1 MLFPQNRMPAFTK
14 PAAATV
20 LVASALLLPGL
31 APAGNTQP
39 AEEGEQN
46 GPRQVLFTNVN
57 IFNGKDG
64 ELMEK
69 GSVLVEGNLIKTVS
83 PERIE
88 APGAYRVDGEGRTL
102 MPGLIDMHAHMCI
115 SSGLSYFRDPY
126 DAQTVGAYTYKTGL
140 DYLQQGFTTTRSAG
154 CNDLGIAKAVKNGIL
169 AGPRWYPAGAF
180 LSQTGGHADLGSW
193 SDEPQEKDALE
204 RAEMMYIV
212 DGETEARRAARSN
225 FRRGATHIKIMA
237 GGGVSSEFDPL
248 HMTQFS
254 IDEMKA
260 IVGVAEDY
268 GTYVIAH
275 AYHDRSVNRAIDA
288 GIKMIEHGFLMSE
301 PTMDRMVAEGVV
313 LSVQAQAS
321 LETFGN
327 VEAIDFFTPAQKAKG
342 AAVNAGAT
350 QMLTWAVE
358 KGVTMVLGGDM
369 FGPDHGRQADNLI
382 WFNTIA
388 KDPALALRA
397 STSTPGRLLAE
408 MSGGMNPY
416 AAASLGVIEEGAY
429 ADIIL
434 VDGNPLEDLE
444 AVKRGNVDFVM
455 KDGLV
460 YKNWLPDENAPMF
473 QPAGPERDAY
483 FGNL

>member
-1 MLFPQNRMPAFTK
+1 MTTPTK
-14 PAAATV
+14 KKLEFKGLIAAALV
-20 LVASALLLPGL
+20 LTSTISMSGFALAAS
-31 APAGNTQP
+31 
-39 AEEGEQN
+39 EQTATAAQKDA
-46 GPRQVLFTNVN
+46 PRQVLFTNVN
-57 IFNGKDG
+57 IFNGKDAKLIEG
-64 ELMEK
+64 

-83 PERIE
+83 SNKIE
-88 APGAYRVDGEGRTL
+88 APDAYTVDGEGRTL
-102 MPGLIDMHAHMCI
+102 MPGLIDMHSHMCI
-115 SSGLSYFRDPY
+115 SNGLPFFRDPY

-169 AGPRWYPAGAF
+169 AGPRWYSAGGF

-212 DGETEARRAARSN
+212 DGVTEARRAARSN
-225 FRRGATHIKIMA
+225 FRRGATHLKIMA

-248 HMTQFS
+248 HVMQFS
-254 IDEMKA
+254 LEEMEA

-288 GIKMIEHGFLMSE
+288 GIKMIEHGFLVSE
-301 PTMDRMVAEGVV
+301 ETMDRWVKEDIV

-327 VEAIDFFTPAQKAKG
+327 VEAIDFFTPDQKAKG
-342 AAVNAGAT
+342 AAVNEGAT

-369 FGPDHGRQADNLI
+369 FGPDHGRQADNVI

-388 KDPALALRA
+388 NDPLLALPVFDLDDRA
-397 STSTPGRLLAE
+397 GARETDRRNDALQGRPA
-408 MSGGMNPY
+408 
-416 AAASLGVIEEGAY
+416 
-429 ADIIL
+429 
-434 VDGNPLEDLE
+434 
-444 AVKRGNVDFVM
+444 RGH
-455 KDGLV
+455 
-460 YKNWLPDENAPMF
+460 
-473 QPAGPERDAY
+473 R
-483 FGNL
+483 

>member
-1 MLFPQNRMPAFTK
+1 MIQKRTAQF
-14 PAAATV
+14 AAAGV
-20 LVASALLLPGL
+20 LIGL
-31 APAGNTQP
+31 SLAAPVQAQE
-39 AEEGEQN
+39 AEA
-46 GPRQVLFTNVN
+46 PRQVLFSNVHV
-57 IFNGKDG
+57 FDG
-64 ELMEK
+64 LSPERLENAN
-69 GSVLVEGNLIKTVS
+69 VLVEGNLIKRVS
-83 PERIE
+83 GEAIDAPE
-88 APGAYRVDGEGRTL
+88 AFTVDGEGRTL
-102 MPGLIDMHAHMCI
+102 MPGLIDMHSHMCI
-115 SSGLSYFRDPY
+115 YNGLPFFRDAY
-126 DAQTVGAYTYKTGL
+126 DAQTVGAYTYQVGL

-154 CNDLGIAKAVKNGIL
+154 CNDLGIAKAINNGIL
-169 AGPRWYPAGAF
+169 PGPRWFPAGGF

-193 SDEPQEKDALE
+193 SDPPLEQDALE

-225 FRRGATHIKIMA
+225 FRRGATHIKIMG

-254 IDEMKA
+254 VEEIEA
-260 IVGVAEDY
+260 IAGVAEDY
-268 GTYVIAH
+268 GSYVTVH
-275 AYHDRSVNRAIDA
+275 AYHDRSINRAIDA
-288 GIKMIEHGFLMSE
+288 GVKMLEHGFLMSE
-301 PTMDRMVAEGVV
+301 RTMDRMVEEGIV

-327 VEAIDFFTPAQKAKG
+327 VEAIDFFTAEQKAKG

-350 QMLTWAVE
+350 QMLEWAVE

-388 KDPALALRA
+388 NDTLLTLRS
-397 STSTPGRLLAE
+397 STSTSGRILAE

-416 AAASLGVIEEGAY
+416 KDGPIGIIEEGAY

-444 AVKRGNVDFVM
+444 AVKRDRVDFVM

-460 YKNWLPDENAPMF
+460 YKNWLPDENAPAF

>member
-1 MLFPQNRMPAFTK
+1 MT
-14 PAAATV
+14 AAMV
-20 LVASALLLPGL
+20 VGLLLSAVL
-31 APAGNTQP
+31 QAQEVET
-39 AEEGEQN
+39 
-46 GPRQVLFTNVN
+46 PRQVLFTDVQVFDGVN
-57 IFNGKDG
+57 P
-64 ELMEK
+64 ELIDNA
-69 GSVLVEGNLIKTVS
+69 SVLVEGNLIKTVS
-83 PERIE
+83 AEPINAPEAFTVE
-88 APGAYRVDGEGRTL
+88 GEGRVL
-102 MPGLIDMHAHMCI
+102 MPGLIDMHSHMCI
-115 SSGLSYFRDPY
+115 YNGLPYFRDAY
-126 DAQTVGAYTYKTGL
+126 DAQTVGAYTYQVGL

-154 CNDLGIAKAVKNGIL
+154 CNDLGIAKAINNGIL
-169 AGPRWYPAGAF
+169 PGPRWFPAGGF

-193 SDEPQEKDALE
+193 SDLPLEQDALE

-225 FRRGATHIKIMA
+225 FRRGATHIKIMG

-254 IDEMKA
+254 VEEIEA
-260 IVGVAEDY
+260 IAGVAEDY
-268 GTYVIAH
+268 GSYVTVH
-275 AYHDRSVNRAIDA
+275 AYHDRSINRAIDA
-288 GIKMIEHGFLMSE
+288 GVKMLEHGFLMSE
-301 PTMDRMVAEGVV
+301 GTMDRMVEEGIV

-327 VEAIDFFTPAQKAKG
+327 VEAIDFFTADQKAKG

-350 QMLTWAVE
+350 QMLEWAVE

-388 KDPALALRA
+388 NDTLLTLRS
-397 STSTPGRLLAE
+397 STSTSGRILAE

-416 AAASLGVIEEGAY
+416 KDGPIGIIEEGAY

-444 AVKRGNVDFVM
+444 AVKRDRVDFVM

-460 YKNWLPDENAPMF
+460 YKNWLPNENAPAF